1 MVLKSHENGANVVLF
16 LGEPRGVKRSG
27 HAHISR
33 GRFLC
38 ERHRGGRK
46 REVQTEAVQ
55 KRVQASCRQ
64 GRLHPEDL
72 IRCTYPMTASDS
84 TRQVGRKWELFDI
97 RHEREK
103 RNIEYLQ
110 KRIWMNEWK
119 KDGKRQTIGRW
130 MFSMHPGNR
139 MSCKQPSVSLLQ
151 EADRMQWEKAVI

>member
-84 TRQVGRKWELFDI
+84 TRQVGRKGNYLVSGMKEQ
-97 RHEREK
+97 RK
-103 RNIEYLQ
+103 KNIEYLQ
-110 KRIWMNEWK
+110 KRKE
-119 KDGKRQTIGRW
+119 
-130 MFSMHPGNR
+130 
-139 MSCKQPSVSLLQ
+139 
-151 EADRMQWEKAVI
+151 